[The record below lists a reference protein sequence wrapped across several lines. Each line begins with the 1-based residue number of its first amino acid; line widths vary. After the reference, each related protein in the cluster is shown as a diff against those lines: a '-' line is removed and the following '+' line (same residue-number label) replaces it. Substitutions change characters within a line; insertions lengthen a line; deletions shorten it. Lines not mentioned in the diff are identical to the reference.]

1 MSNDDPYQILGVS
14 RDASDDQIK
23 KAFRTL
29 ARRYHPDRNPND
41 KNAESRFKKVQS
53 AYDQIGTAKARKE
66 YEKSQMFGGGFGGG
80 NMNDIFSQMFG
91 GGGFSN
97 SFSRGG
103 GQPFGQRGA
112 SPSSNTQKGQD
123 ATGFLELSVDEAEA
137 GGKFVFEFTKLVP
150 GSHGSISKKPM
161 KIRVNVKSQSK
172 HGDKLTL
179 KGQGHG
185 HPDGVPGDLIIQIRI
200 DPGQG
205 CRWEQGRI
213 VQYVEIQYSTLV
225 LGGKVNIQLPNGMK
239 ARVTIPENSLIGDRF
254 RINEYDIELGLLSN
268 EALTDEQ
275 KNLLNKLHDVGL

>member
-1 MSNDDPYQILGVS
+1 MSKDDPYQILGVS

-29 ARRYHPDRNPND
+29 ARRYHPDRNPDD
-41 KNAESRFKKVQS
+41 KNAESRFKQVQS
-53 AYDQIGTAKARKE
+53 AYAQIGTAEARKE

-97 SFSRGG
+97 PFSRGG
-103 GQPFGQRGA
+103 GQPFGQRSA
-112 SPSSNTQKGQD
+112 SPSPNTQKGQD
-123 ATGFLELSVDEAEA
+123 ATGFLELSIDEAES
-137 GGKFVFEFTKLVP
+137 GGKFMFEFTKLVP
-150 GSHGSISKKPM
+150 GSHGSITKKAM
-161 KIRVNVKSQSK
+161 KIRVNVKPQSK
-172 HGDKLTL
+172 HGHKLTL

-185 HPDGVPGDLIIQIRI
+185 HPDGVPGDLIIRIKI

-213 VQYVEIQYSTLV
+213 VQSVEIQYSTLV
-225 LGGKVNIQLPNGMK
+225 LGGKVNVQLPNGMK

-254 RINEYDIELGLLSN
+254 RIKEYDIELGLLPN
-268 EALTDEQ
+268 QTLTDEQ
-275 KNLLNKLHDVGL
+275 KTLLEKLRTAGL

>member
-1 MSNDDPYQILGVS
+1 MSKDDPYQILGVS

-29 ARRYHPDRNPND
+29 ARRYHPDRNPDD
-41 KNAESRFKKVQS
+41 KNAESRFKQVQS
-53 AYDQIGTAKARKE
+53 AYDQIGTAEARKE

-97 SFSRGG
+97 PFSRGG
-103 GQPFGQRGA
+103 GQPFGQRSA
-112 SPSSNTQKGQD
+112 SPPPNTQKGQD
-123 ATGFLELSVDEAEA
+123 ATGFLELSIDEAEA
-137 GGKFVFEFTKLVP
+137 GGKFMFEFTKLVP

-161 KIRVNVKSQSK
+161 KIRVNVKPKSK

-185 HPDGVPGDLIIQIRI
+185 HPDGVPGDLIIRIKI

-213 VQYVEIQYSTLV
+213 VQSVEIQYSTLI
-225 LGGKVNIQLPNGMK
+225 LGGKVNVQLPNGMK

-254 RINEYDIELGLLSN
+254 RIKEYDIELGLLPN
-268 EALTDEQ
+268 ETLTDEQ
-275 KNLLNKLHDVGL
+275 KTLLEKLRTAGL